1 MNNYEMYDI
10 LPNGV
15 VVFEDSKV
23 NYINQHIVDIFNLGD
38 FELNIC
44 IEIIIRTIQIENELE
59 LFEFF
64 CNNCYFTHN
73 KKMIQISHSKIDKM
87 DIFSFMLIENSLL
100 KDDLL
105 CGSNECK
112 KSEIDEKIAAHFKLK
127 NIKKIGILTFYKG
140 LPLKN
145 IGTIIRVN
153 SNSIEVKVDKK
164 HNISLLD
171 KDDVILIA
179 NKNKSLP
186 VIYGHVEKS
195 QKDIFTIKNF
205 TLTKDDMHL
214 RKNVR
219 IKPENDIFIHLEDKK
234 FQVYDLSEDG
244 LSVHVDLVED
254 ENLLKSKKSLD
265 LVFFDKVAHV
275 NTEYLKTVY
284 NDSGEI
290 LKIIFKMYNSSESA
304 TIMKGYLMQR
314 QNEVI
319 KEIHQF
325 IDKNPS

>member
-1 MNNYEMYDI
+1 MYDI

-15 VVFEDSKV
+15 IVFENSKV
-23 NYINQHIVDIFNLGD
+23 NYINQHIIDIFNLSD
-38 FELNIC
+38 FDLNIC
-44 IEIIIRTIQIENELE
+44 IDIIIRTMQIDNELE

-73 KKMIQISHSKIDKM
+73 KKVIQISHSKIDKIDM
-87 DIFSFMLIENSLL
+87 FSFILIENSLL
-100 KDDLL
+100 KDKLL
-105 CGSNECK
+105 CESNECR
-112 KSEIDEKIAAHFKLK
+112 KSEIDEKIATHFKLK

-171 KDDVILIA
+171 KDDVILIS

-195 QKDIFTIKNF
+195 QRDIFTIKNF
-205 TLTKDDMHL
+205 ILTKDDMHL

-234 FQVYDLSEDG
+234 FQVYDLSEKG
-244 LSVHVDLVED
+244 VSVYVDLVED
-254 ENLLKSKKSLD
+254 ENLLQSKKSLD
-265 LVFFDKVAHV
+265 LVFFDKIAHV

-284 NDSGEI
+284 NDNGDI
-290 LKIIFKMYNSSESA
+290 LKVIFNMYNVSDSA
-304 TIMKGYLMQR
+304 TIIKDYLMQR

-319 KEIHQF
+319 KEIHEY
-325 IDKNPS
+325 IKNTPS